1 MALIFISKEH
11 ANLYAESL
19 KKANAENGNKSLQ
32 AALYVLTSLPNVK
45 DYLNKIVNFPGGYLD
60 PERMNS
66 VLLSSGEQ
74 TMVALAVNLYNG
86 TEMFGSSS
94 PYQSMVSVDQDL
106 KRVYISALAFRFIKE
121 AA

>member
-1 MALIFISKEH
+1 MALVFISEEH

-32 AALYVLTSLPNVK
+32 VALYVLTSLPNAEQW
-45 DYLNKIVNFPGGYLD
+45 LNKIVNFAGGYLD
-60 PERMNS
+60 PERLNGVS
-66 VLLSSGEQ
+66 LSSGEQ

-94 PYQSMVSVDQDL
+94 PYQSMVSVDNDL
-106 KRVYISALAFRFIKE
+106 KRVYVSALSFRFIIE